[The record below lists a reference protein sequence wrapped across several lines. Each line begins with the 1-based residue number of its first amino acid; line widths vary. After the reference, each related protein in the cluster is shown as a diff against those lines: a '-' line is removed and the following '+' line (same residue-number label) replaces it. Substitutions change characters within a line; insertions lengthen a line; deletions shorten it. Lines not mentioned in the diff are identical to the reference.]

1 MKIEILIMN
10 LKFVNIIINLMKSMR
25 YMSGVYYLHC
35 GNSKVRK
42 NVMMALTPPPPKKHS
57 HSVSIQSALSP
68 DQPKCG
74 KC

>member
-1 MKIEILIMN
+1 MKIEILIYTSIMN

-42 NVMMALTPPPPKKHS
+42 NVMMA
-57 HSVSIQSALSP
+57 
-68 DQPKCG
+68 
-74 KC
+74 